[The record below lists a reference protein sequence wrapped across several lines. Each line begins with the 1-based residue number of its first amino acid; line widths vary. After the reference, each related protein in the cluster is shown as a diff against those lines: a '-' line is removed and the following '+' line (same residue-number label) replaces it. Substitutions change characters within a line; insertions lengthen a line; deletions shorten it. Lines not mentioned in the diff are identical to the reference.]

1 MAFLGNMLP
10 REVRD
15 AQQRNVP
22 LVMAGGTV
30 EFHGSHC
37 AFGCDTLIVEGLLER
52 LGREKEL
59 IIAPSV
65 WYSPASYAVAGR
77 KSGTVHVEEAA
88 FEQYLY
94 YVFYSLLMS
103 GWHNIY
109 AVIHHQFE
117 QESLMPMTLAYM
129 AAAKRATMR
138 VLDETR
144 GEGWWGDEKSRE
156 YYDTL
161 ASADNPFGWIKI
173 LPAMSTDAQNAT
185 GYDHAGKYES
195 SLLMALYP
203 DTVRLDRL
211 NEEKYW
217 FTESAAEANAA
228 LGEEMIAASLADL
241 RRRIR

>member
-37 AFGCDTLIVEGLLER
+37 AYGCDTLIVEGLLER

-144 GEGWWGDEKSRE
+144 GEGWW
-156 YYDTL
+156 
-161 ASADNPFGWIKI
+161 
-173 LPAMSTDAQNAT
+173 
-185 GYDHAGKYES
+185 
-195 SLLMALYP
+195 
-203 DTVRLDRL
+203 
-211 NEEKYW
+211 
-217 FTESAAEANAA
+217 
-228 LGEEMIAASLADL
+228 
-241 RRRIR
+241 RRQTIRSVG